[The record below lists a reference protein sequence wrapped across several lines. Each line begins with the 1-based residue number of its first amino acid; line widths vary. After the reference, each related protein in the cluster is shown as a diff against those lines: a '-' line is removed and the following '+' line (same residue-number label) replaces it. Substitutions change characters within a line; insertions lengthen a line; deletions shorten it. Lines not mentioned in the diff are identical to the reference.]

1 MLCHNVGI
9 SLAFELTKLKNKKA
23 KEQAIKA
30 NKVEFVTEKS
40 KPKNEIG
47 INLKI
52 ENCSSGEKSIK
63 KFFVRF

>member
-1 MLCHNVGI
+1 MKNLNLFLNSVI
-9 SLAFELTKLKNKKA
+9 KLKK
-23 KEQAIKA
+23 IKDTKQEIQA

-63 KFFVRF
+63 KFFVKF

>member
-1 MLCHNVGI
+1 M
-9 SLAFELTKLKNKKA
+9 KDKKQ
-23 KEQAIKA
+23 EIPA
-30 NKVEFVTEKS
+30 NKVEFVTERS

>member
-1 MLCHNVGI
+1 MEQI
-9 SLAFELTKLKNKKA
+9 KLKKMKDKKQ
-23 KEQAIKA
+23 EIPA
-30 NKVEFVTEKS
+30 NKVEFVTERS